1 MELGIERRRSE
12 IEVRRKPVVIVV
24 SGPSGAGKSTIVK
37 KVLERDK
44 EISLSVSL
52 TTRPPRP
59 GEKEGR
65 EYRFVSEEEFVR
77 IRDSGG
83 LLEWAEVY
91 GHFYGTPREPIEAR
105 LGEGR
110 DVLLEIDVQG
120 GMQVRENM
128 EEAVMV
134 FIVPP
139 GMEELERRL
148 RGRGTDSD
156 EVIRERLA
164 GALRELEYNTKYDY
178 VVINDSVDE
187 CVADVLC
194 IINAERLRRERTAI
208 DF

>member
-1 MELGIERRRSE
+1 VELGIRGRSE
-12 IEVRRKPVVIVV
+12 IEIRRKPVVIVV
-24 SGPSGAGKSTIVK
+24 SGPSGAGKSTVVK
-37 KVLERDK
+37 RVLKKDER
-44 EISLSVSL
+44 IALSVSL

-59 GEKEGR
+59 GEKDGR
-65 EYRFVSEEEFVR
+65 EYRFVSEEEFIRV
-77 IRDSGG
+77 RDSGG

-91 GHFYGTPREPIEAR
+91 GHFYGTPRAPIEAH
-105 LGEGR
+105 LSEGR

-128 EEAVMV
+128 EEAVMI

-156 EVIRERLA
+156 EVIRKRLA
-164 GALRELEYNTKYDY
+164 GARKELEYYTRYDY
-178 VVINDSVDE
+178 IVVNDSLDD

-194 IINAERLRRERTAI
+194 IINAERLRRERTTLI
-208 DF
+208 